1 MLRFLGGCVG
11 RLLSTVLVVAVLAV
25 AWYNR
30 GEVVAIWDRLF
41 GTERQVSE
49 ELAEQAAAKLDAL
62 GRSGV
67 TRVVLHEPELQS
79 LVQYRWAAT
88 LPPDLVAPRVGLGE
102 GRVTVAGQVPTAR
115 LAGIRELQEILGF
128 LPDTATLR
136 AAGSFVPLDEEHVAL
151 EIHDLGAAGIPIPRR
166 LIPAIVAHFR
176 LEGMPEVGA
185 NALALPLP
193 PGIGNVFVS
202 GDSLIVSARQTG
214 GA

>member
-1 MLRFLGGCVG
+1 MLRFLGGCAG
-11 RLLSTVLVVAVLAV
+11 RLLSTVLVLAVLAV

-30 GEVVAIWDRLF
+30 GEVAAVWDRMF
-41 GTERQVSE
+41 GTEREVSE
-49 ELAEQAAAKLDAL
+49 ELAAQAAAKLDAL

-67 TRVVLHEPELQS
+67 NRVSFHEPELQS
-79 LVQYRWAAT
+79 LVQYRWAAG
-88 LPPDLVAPRVGLGE
+88 LPPDLVAPRIRLGA
-102 GRVTVAGQVPTAR
+102 GRVTVEGQVPTSR

-136 AAGSFVPLDEEHVAL
+136 AAGSFVPLDQEHVAL
-151 EIHDLGAAGIPIPRR
+151 EVHDLAAAGIPIPRR

-176 LEGMPEVGA
+176 LEGTPEVGA

-193 PGIGNVFVS
+193 RRIGNVFVS
-202 GDSLIVSARQTG
+202 GDSLVVSARQTG

>member
-11 RLLSTVLVVAVLAV
+11 RLLSTVLIVAVLAV

-30 GEVVAIWDRLF
+30 GEVVAVWEGLF

-67 TRVVLHEPELQS
+67 TRVVFHEPELQS
-79 LVQYRWAAT
+79 LVQYRWAAA
-88 LPPDLVAPRVGLGE
+88 LPPDLVDPRVGLGA
-102 GRVTVAGQVPTAR
+102 GRVTVAAQVPTAR

-136 AAGSFVPLDEEHVAL
+136 AAGSFVPLDGEHVAL
-151 EIHDLGAAGIPIPRR
+151 EVHDLGAAGIPIPRR

-176 LEGMPEVGA
+176 PEGMPEVGA
-185 NALALPLP
+185 NAVALPLP
-193 PGIGNVFVS
+193 QGIGNVFVS
-202 GDSLIVSARQTG
+202 GDSLVVSARQTG
-214 GA
+214 GG